1 MGGDEVTEAKEFGQ
15 SIFLQCGTDT
25 GVGKLLENT
34 VSLDLGKDV
43 RETYEN
49 GM

>member
-1 MGGDEVTEAKEFGQ
+1 MGGDEVTEAQEFGQ

-25 GVGKLLENT
+25 GVGKLLENI
-34 VSLDLGKDV
+34 VSLDLGKDIQ
-43 RETYEN
+43 EAYEN

>member
-1 MGGDEVTEAKEFGQ
+1 MGGDKVAEAKELGQ
-15 SIFLQCGTDT
+15 SIFLQCGLDT
-25 GVGKLLENT
+25 AVGELLGNT

-43 RETYEN
+43 QETYEN

>member
-1 MGGDEVTEAKEFGQ
+1 MGGDEVTEAKELGQ
-15 SIFLQCGTDT
+15 SVFLQCRVDT
-25 GVGKLLENT
+25 AVGKLLGNT
-34 VSLDLGKDV
+34 VSFDLGKDV